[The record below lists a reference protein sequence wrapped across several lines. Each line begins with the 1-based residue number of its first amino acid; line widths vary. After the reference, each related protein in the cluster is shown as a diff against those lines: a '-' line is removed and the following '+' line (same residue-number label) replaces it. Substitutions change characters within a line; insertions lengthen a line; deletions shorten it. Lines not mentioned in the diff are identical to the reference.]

1 MSSALSISQIKLI
14 HETFDEIIE
23 KSRIKESLK
32 HIQHGTTTVF
42 EHSLSVTY
50 YCLKIANTFKWK
62 IDEKSMIRGALL
74 HDYFLYDWHD
84 KKNRLKLHGYFHP
97 ALALKNA
104 MEIFDLNEIEKD
116 IIKHHMFPLTLCP
129 PKTKEGFIIILSD
142 KWCSLYETFKIN
154 EWKNGKYARKLWT
167 FKEDRK

>member
-1 MSSALSISQIKLI
+1 MSSSLSISQIKLI

-74 HDYFLYDWHD
+74 HDYFLYDWHE
-84 KKNRLKLHGYFHP
+84 KGENHRLHGFYHP
-97 ALALKNA
+97 KRALLNA
-104 MEIFDLNEIEKD
+104 RKHFDLNGIEED
-116 IIKHHMFPLTLCP
+116 IIIKHMFPLTFP
-129 PKTKEGFIIILSD
+129 APKYKESVIVCIVDKWISTKETLA
-142 KWCSLYETFKIN
+142 
-154 EWKNGKYARKLWT
+154 GKKKRV
-167 FKEDRK
+167 R